1 MAASA
6 TATSTAANELIF
18 GAGSNGDGFSGAGTG
33 FTLRMID
40 FYGNLGEDKTVSS
53 TGSYNVSAPL
63 QKSTV
68 WGNADG
74 HVPRG
79 ALTRPLYRLI
89 KVSR

>member
-1 MAASA
+1 
-6 TATSTAANELIF
+6 
-18 GAGSNGDGFSGAGTG
+18 
-33 FTLRMID
+33 MID

-79 ALTRPLYRLI
+79 ALTRPLYIRRCA
-89 KVSR
+89 KR